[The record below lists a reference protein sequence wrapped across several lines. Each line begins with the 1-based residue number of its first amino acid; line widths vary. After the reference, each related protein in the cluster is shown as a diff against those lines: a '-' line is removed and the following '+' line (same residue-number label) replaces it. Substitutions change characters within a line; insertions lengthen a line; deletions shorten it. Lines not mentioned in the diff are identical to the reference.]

1 MTDTQAATRAS
12 ATSTAPRAFKDGFI
26 ERAGRALLPGT
37 ISGSLT
43 ITFPNGRKAQ
53 LGTPGALPHAELV
66 LNNYRVIGNSMR
78 RASIG
83 FAESYMAGDVDIPDI
98 VSTIRF
104 FIQNRAKFMDNPK
117 VRALFKVRLGDKIWH
132 KSRRNSPTRSKDN
145 IEAHYDLGNRFYET
159 WLDETMTYSS
169 ALFREGITSLED
181 AQSAKYQ
188 LVADALDLP
197 QGANVLEIGC
207 GWGGFAE
214 HIMARGDVGYTG
226 ITLSS
231 EQLTF
236 ARKRIASESARFHLL
251 DYRHAEGRFD
261 GIASIEMIEAV
272 GEEHWDT
279 YFQVLRDRLKPGA
292 KAAIQAITID
302 EAQFATYRR
311 KVDFIQRYVFPGGM
325 LPTVSILREKA
336 RAHGLEMTVTGE
348 FGESYAKTLNTWR
361 AQFDSSWE
369 EIKPLGFDER
379 FRKMWRYYLDY
390 CEAGF
395 LEGVI
400 NVGVYSFKRQEN

>member
-1 MTDTQAATRAS
+1 MTDTQAAAETTR
-12 ATSTAPRAFKDGFI
+12 TRAFKDGFI
-26 ERAGRALLPGT
+26 ERAGRALLPNT
-37 ISGSLT
+37 IKGSLS
-43 ITFPNGRKAQ
+43 ITFPNGRTAH
-53 LGTPGALPHAELV
+53 LGTPGAQPHAELV
-66 LNNYRVIGNSMR
+66 LKNYRVINNAMR

-98 VSTIRF
+98 VSMIRF

-117 VRALFKVRLGDKIWH
+117 VRALFKVRLGDKLWH
-132 KSRRNSPTRSKDN
+132 RSRRNSPARSKDN
-145 IEAHYDLGNRFYET
+145 IEAHYDLGNAFYEA
-159 WLDETMTYSS
+159 WLDKSMTYSS
-169 ALFREGITSLED
+169 ALFKDETMAIEE
-181 AQSAKYQ
+181 AQAAKYQ
-188 LVADALDLP
+188 LVAAALDLP
-197 QGANVLEIGC
+197 KDAQVLEIGC

-214 HIMARGDVGYTG
+214 HVMARGDLRYTG

-231 EQLTF
+231 EQLAF
-236 ARKRIASESARFHLL
+236 ARNRIGSEHARFHLL

-279 YFQVLRDRLKPGA
+279 YFKLLHDRLKPGA

-302 EAQFATYRR
+302 EAQFDTYLR

-336 RAHGLEMTVTGE
+336 RTHGLEMAVAGE
-348 FGESYAKTLNTWR
+348 FGESYAKTLNAWR
-361 AQFDSSWE
+361 AEFDASWD
-369 EIKPLGFDER
+369 EIKLLGFDER
-379 FRKMWRYYLDY
+379 FRRMWRYYLEY

-400 NVGVYSFKRQEN
+400 DVGVYSFTRPKGE